1 MKADPRMGMVD
12 HMIVQRR
19 LAVGV
24 VVMMVAGIG
33 GAVPAAGQV
42 RPVGTSAAQRATTP
56 AGLIAAYTL
65 VAPASVTKSQ
75 LVARAVVAA
84 GRSCPKL
91 RTSSATASGTAVRR
105 LTMKVRKPAETA
117 LPAFSSV
124 VVCSRNIPNETIKAT
139 IGGRKIPAAL
149 PQTIKKIALVADTG
163 CRVKGQYVQDC
174 LSPTAW
180 PMRAIS
186 EQIAREKP
194 QVVLNP
200 GDYYYRESACPTAD
214 EQLCAGT
221 PPPVAGM
228 PFTDSDNGWVVDV
241 LEPMSPLFPVAPMAL
256 LRGNHEACDRG
267 GNGFFLFFDPRP
279 DTAATCGPVLAAG
292 GLVAPAPATTPTWA
306 ADLQVSNGRTLRV
319 AMVDSAYGQ
328 DEYVSSWAPIQRTS
342 YEQAQKLT
350 ANRPGRESWLL
361 THRPIFS
368 HVTDTFA
375 PPNNSLWTPWTSLDQ
390 TAASQGLLGN
400 YKLVLSSHVHVTQ
413 AVQIPG
419 QPGSLIMG
427 NGGTYLDPPT
437 GYATPQYGPGA
448 NADGTPIAPTVT
460 PYPSATMDWT
470 LVQFGYAMAFPKQ
483 QAGRWAIKHRS
494 PAGAPI
500 GRCQLQGRRLFCS

>member
-1 MKADPRMGMVD
+1 MVL
-12 HMIVQRR
+12 QRR
-19 LAVGV
+19 VVEGLVVGLLVGV
-24 VVMMVAGIG
+24 G
-33 GAVPAAGQV
+33 GAAPATGHGPTQG
-42 RPVGTSAAQRATTP
+42 RSAAPLATTP

-65 VAPASVTKSQ
+65 VAPKSITNSQ
-75 LVARAVVAA
+75 LVARAIVAS

-91 RTSSATASGTAVRR
+91 RTSSTTASGTAVRKLAMR
-105 LTMKVRKPAETA
+105 VRKPADTA

-124 VVCSRNIPNETIKAT
+124 VVCSRNIPNGTVKAT

-163 CRVKGQYVQDC
+163 CRVKGNDVQDC

-194 QVVLNP
+194 QLVLNP
-200 GDYYYRESACPTAD
+200 GDYYYRESACPTGD

-228 PFTDSDNGWVVDV
+228 PFTDSDNGWIVDV
-241 LEPMSPLFPVAPMAL
+241 LEPMSPLFPVAPLAL
-256 LRGNHEACDRG
+256 LRGNHEACNRG
-267 GNGFFLFFDPRP
+267 GNGFFLFFDPRS
-279 DTAATCGPVLAAG
+279 DTAATCGPILTAG
-292 GLVAPAPATTPTWA
+292 ALVAPEPATTPTWA
-306 ADLQVSNGRTLRV
+306 ATVQVASDRTLRV
-319 AMVDSAYGQ
+319 AMVDSANGQ

-342 YEQAQKLT
+342 YEQAEKLT
-350 ANRPGRESWLL
+350 AKRSGRESWLL
-361 THRPIFS
+361 THRPIFG
-368 HVTDTFA
+368 HVTDTFV
-375 PPNNSLWTPWTSLDQ
+375 PPNNPLWTPWTSLDQ

-400 YKLVLSSHVHVTQ
+400 YKLVLSSHVHLTQ

-427 NGGTYLDPPT
+427 NGGTYLDPAT

-448 NADGTPIAPTVT
+448 NADGTPIASTAM
-460 PYPSATMDWT
+460 PYPNATMDWT
-470 LVQFGYAMAFPKQ
+470 LVQFGYAMAYPKQ
-483 QAGRWAIKHRS
+483 QEGRWAIKHRS

-500 GRCQLQGRRLFCS
+500 GRCQLQGRQLSCS